1 MIPPIDIK
9 KRVVE
14 SRHGARIALLEHIIP
29 AANGRLDV
37 ENEVVRSSIRPFPF
51 PNTPEQ
57 PYTLPML
64 AEAPSSE

>member
-14 SRHGARIALLEHIIP
+14 SRHGARIALLGHIIR
-29 AANGRLDV
+29 ATNGRLDV
-37 ENEVVRSSIRPFPF
+37 ENEVVRSSIGPFPF
-51 PNTPEQ
+51 PNTPEP